1 MRKPWKID
9 IHKGDWDED
18 ELKHPK
24 VYFSFTI
31 SYDIEP
37 DELLNK
43 ISFEWG
49 EMKGRRLNIKDLLS
63 FASETPFTL
72 YKLYNQDTGSQS
84 YGRKL

>member
-63 FASETPFTL
+63 FASETPFAL